1 MKSSFLGIIGVAILA
16 LGIGT
21 AVYASEAKPY
31 SSKEMIPDME
41 QRYPYMDMERMPTRM
56 EQRHPHMDMKQM
68 CTHMEQRHPH
78 MDMEQRRTHMEQR
91 HPQLNYSE

>member
-31 SSKEMIPDME
+31 SSKEMID
-41 QRYPYMDMERMPTRM
+41 QV
-56 EQRHPHMDMKQM
+56 QI
-68 CTHMEQRHPH
+68 CV
-78 MDMEQRRTHMEQR
+78 
-91 HPQLNYSE
+91 